1 VSTNN
6 YKPHIHVLPEDDA
19 NRQIANGFLLNPDI
33 NGRVIQ
39 ILPPV
44 GGWSKVIEEFKSV
57 HALEMRKYSERRI
70 VLMIDFDNQ
79 ADRLNCVK
87 SEIPKELS
95 DRVFILG
102 VLSDPE
108 KLNANLNRKG
118 LENIGTFLSK
128 DCSDNTRKT
137 WGHNLLKH
145 NQTELDRMVSSVKPF
160 LFH

>member
-19 NRQIANGFLLNPDI
+19 NRQIATGFLLNPDVDA
-33 NGRVIQ
+33 RVIQ
-39 ILPPV
+39 ILPIV
-44 GGWSKVIEEFKSV
+44 GGWSKVIEKFESV
-57 HALEMRKYSERRI
+57 HAPEMRRYSERRI

-87 SEIPKELS
+87 SKIPKELS

-102 VLSDPE
+102 ALSNPE
-108 KLNANLNRKG
+108 ELNASLNGKG
-118 LENIGTFLSK
+118 LEHIGVSLSK
-128 DCSDNTRKT
+128 DCSDNTRKV
-137 WGHNLLKH
+137 WGHDLLKH